1 MRRSKGLPPL
11 VKKSG
16 EVSCKPEEIQSLFS
30 MKAKEKRRRDE
41 AEKEMR
47 RRKAEIKDNWPMVNV
62 KQQQSI
68 GGGMNGENYYGFGRN
83 TVAQPSN
90 KGGLN
95 ASNYFGFGRNTANQP
110 SSLNG
115 TRKHAIG
122 GGMNAENFYGFGKN
136 TVTPQT
142 LRMTAFTPNPNGFE
156 MTSGP
161 ASGFGI
167 GTFGRTTNNFRA
179 FGGNNFI
186 NDTPNGG
193 FLVNKGF
200 GIGNSNE
207 FSKENAFSELK
218 PDPINVRFQ
227 RQTSNPFQV
236 SFEKDQSQELKMSE
250 ESCQF
255 SEAYDP
261 KVLANVFVQKGGIDE
276 SAWKDLQTFKMQS
289 NPFVYTT
296 DKRNDDVK
304 RNVENLI
311 KDPSKHI

>member
-11 VKKSG
+11 VKMSG
-16 EVSCKPEEIQSLFS
+16 EVSSKPEEIQKLFS

-47 RRKAEIKDNWPMVNV
+47 RRKAEVKDNWPMVNV

-68 GGGMNGENYYGFGRN
+68 GGGMNGANYYGFGRN
-83 TVAQPSN
+83 AVAQPPNKGSVFRNQTNVYQPSN

-95 ASNYFGFGRNTANQP
+95 ASNYF
-110 SSLNG
+110 
-115 TRKHAIG
+115 
-122 GGMNAENFYGFGKN
+122 GFGKN

-161 ASGFGI
+161 ASGFG
-167 GTFGRTTNNFRA
+167 TFGRTTNNFRA
-179 FGGNNFI
+179 FGGNNSI
-186 NDTPNGG
+186 NDAPNGG

-207 FSKENAFSELK
+207 FSKENAFAELK
-218 PDPINVRFQ
+218 PDPVHVRFQ
-227 RQTSNPFQV
+227 GQTPNPFQV

-261 KVLANVFVQKGGIDE
+261 KVLANVFVQKGGINE
-276 SAWKDLQTFKMQS
+276 SAWNNLRTFKMQS
-289 NPFVYTT
+289 NPFAYTT
-296 DKRNDDVK
+296 DKRNDDVE
-304 RNVENLI
+304 RNVNLALKNLK